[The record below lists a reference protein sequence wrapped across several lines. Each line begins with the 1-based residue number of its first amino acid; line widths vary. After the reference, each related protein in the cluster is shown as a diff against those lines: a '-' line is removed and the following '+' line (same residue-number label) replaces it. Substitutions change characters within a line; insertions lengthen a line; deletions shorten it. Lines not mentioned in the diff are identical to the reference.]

1 MSDSVTTYGS
11 GTLGELPGN
20 VRIYTAEETD
30 SVVETAVS
38 ASVDGLSGEITSRL
52 DELSGTIADMSG
64 SAVAEDTLNQ
74 LIKIGEDPS
83 CGSRNAL
90 LLASGGPECGFG
102 YETPSVIKARIY
114 DDDNNVIWDTVLTD
128 SMFEVNGTSG
138 RSGILSAMSGI
149 ADVQYAISDAYG
161 SYGGATILSGIRN
174 ATLAG
179 LLATNIGISG
189 RGDTD
194 ATDSTTV
201 GGALKRILDYFVGDE
216 QHAETAWDSLS
227 KLAQGLYVPHSVTA
241 DEVTDIIS
249 GYLEDNLCRLV
260 SGCLSGYTA
269 SLDALTNAVSGL
281 NDQVG
286 VLQSGIENMVSGLA
300 DTIVQSLTTAEEEA
314 DSPEEQQRVAA
325 AKAAFADPVKRD
337 ETIDAAKKSVGNSIN
352 EDITPAVDNVAD
364 KLDAPNTD
372 EDVAGAAS
380 NVDDGGPTAVEAQD
394 TSDNITK
401 PNGVSDGLDQLATEL
416 IGEI

>member
-11 GTLGELPGN
+11 GTIGELPGN

-38 ASVDGLSGEITSRL
+38 ASVEGLSGEIKSRL

-64 SAVAEDTLNQ
+64 SVVADDTLNQ

-90 LLASGGPECGFG
+90 LLASGGPSGFG
-102 YETPSVIKARIY
+102 YETPSVIKVRIY

-128 SMFEVNGTSG
+128 SMFEVTGISG
-138 RSGILSAMSGI
+138 RSGILAAMSGI

-161 SYGGATILSGIRN
+161 GESGATVFSGIRN

-189 RGDTD
+189 RDDTS

-201 GGALKRILDYFVGDE
+201 GGALKRILDYFIGDE
-216 QHAETAWDSLS
+216 QQAEIAWDSLS

-314 DSPEEQQRVAA
+314 DTSEEQKRVAA
-325 AKAAFADPVKRD
+325 AKAAFAGPVKRD

-352 EDITPAVDNVAD
+352 EDITPAVDNVAEA
-364 KLDAPNTD
+364 LDAPNAD

>member
-1 MSDSVTTYGS
+1 MSDSVTAYGS
-11 GTLGELPGN
+11 GTLGEVPGN

-38 ASVDGLSGEITSRL
+38 ASVAGLSGEIKSRL
-52 DELSGTIADMSG
+52 DELSGTIADMSV
-64 SAVAEDTLNQ
+64 SVVVDDTLNQ
-74 LIKIGEDPS
+74 LIKIDEDPS
-83 CGSRNAL
+83 CGGRNAL
-90 LLASGGPECGFG
+90 LLASGGPSGFG
-102 YETPSVIKARIY
+102 YETPSVIKVRLY

-128 SMFEVNGTSG
+128 SMFEVTGISG
-138 RSGILSAMSGI
+138 RSGILAAMSGI

-161 SYGGATILSGIRN
+161 GESGATILSGIRN

-189 RGDTD
+189 RGDTS

-201 GGALKRILDYFVGDE
+201 GGALKRILDYFLGDE
-216 QHAETAWDSLS
+216 QAAETAWDALS
-227 KLAQGLYVPHSVTA
+227 KLAQGLYVPYSVTYN
-241 DEVTDIIS
+241 DVINIIS
-249 GYLEDNLCRLV
+249 VYLEENICQLV
-260 SGCLSGYTA
+260 SGCISDYTT
-269 SLDALTNAVSGL
+269 SLTALTNAVTEL
-281 NDQVG
+281 NNQVEG
-286 VLQSGIENMVSGLA
+286 LQSGIENMVSGLA

-314 DSPEEQQRVAA
+314 DTPEEQQRVAA

-352 EDITPAVDNVAD
+352 EDITPAVDSIAD
-364 KLDAPNTD
+364 ALDAPNTD

-401 PNGVSDGLDQLATEL
+401 QNGVSDGLDQLATEL

>member
-11 GTLGELPGN
+11 GTLGEVPGN

-38 ASVDGLSGEITSRL
+38 DSVAGLSGEIKSRL
-52 DELSGTIADMSG
+52 DALSGTIADMSG
-64 SAVAEDTLNQ
+64 SVVADDTLNQ
-74 LIKIGEDPS
+74 LIKIDEDPS

-90 LLASGGPECGFG
+90 LLASGGPESGFG
-102 YETPSVIKARIY
+102 CGTPSVIKVRLY

-128 SMFEVNGTSG
+128 SMFEANGMSG
-138 RSGILSAMSGI
+138 RSGILAAMSGI

-161 SYGGATILSGIRN
+161 YSGDATILSGIRN

-189 RGDTD
+189 RGDTS

-201 GGALKRILDYFVGDE
+201 GGALKRILDYFVGDG
-216 QHAETAWDSLS
+216 QQAETAWDALS
-227 KLAQGLYVPHSVTA
+227 NLANGFYVPYSTTRDDVS
-241 DEVTDIIS
+241 DIIS
-249 GYLEDNLCRLV
+249 GYLADNVCQLV

-269 SLDALTNAVSGL
+269 SLTALTNAVSGL
-281 NDQVG
+281 NNQVS

-314 DSPEEQQRVAA
+314 ETPEEQQRVAA
-325 AKAAFADPVKRD
+325 AKAAFADPVKKA
-337 ETIDAAKKSVGNSIN
+337 ETIDNAKKNIGNSIN
-352 EDITPAVDNVAD
+352 DNITPAVNDVAD
-364 KLDAPNTD
+364 ALDAPNTD

-380 NVDDGGPTAVEAQD
+380 NVDNGGETAVEAQD

>member
-11 GTLGELPGN
+11 GTLGEVPGN

-38 ASVDGLSGEITSRL
+38 ASVAGLSGEIKSRL

-64 SAVAEDTLNQ
+64 SVVADDTLNQ
-74 LIKIGEDPS
+74 LIKIDEDPS
-83 CGSRNAL
+83 CGGRNAL
-90 LLASGGPECGFG
+90 LLASGGPSGFG
-102 YETPSVIKARIY
+102 YETPSVIKVRLY

-128 SMFEVNGTSG
+128 SMFEVVGISG
-138 RSGILSAMSGI
+138 RSGILAAMSGI
-149 ADVQYAISDAYG
+149 AEVQHAISDAYG
-161 SYGGATILSGIRN
+161 GESGATILSGIRN

-189 RGDTD
+189 RGDTS

-201 GGALKRILDYFVGDE
+201 GGALKRILDYFLGDE
-216 QHAETAWDSLS
+216 QAAETAWDALS
-227 KLAQGLYVPHSVTA
+227 KLAQGLYVPYSVTA
-241 DEVTDIIS
+241 DDVSDIIS
-249 GYLEDNLCRLV
+249 GYLADNLCRLV

-269 SLDALTNAVSGL
+269 SLDALTTAVSGL

-314 DSPEEQQRVAA
+314 DTPEEQQRVAA

-352 EDITPAVDNVAD
+352 EDITPAVDGVAD
-364 KLDAPNTD
+364 ALDAPNAD